1 MSSRTYNYTY
11 TDADLINI
19 IDDIYIVSLPPAY
32 VYVEIR
38 LPKFWQLDG
47 LDQNVILILSQQM
60 YVTINQLR
68 TECQKREPSS

>member
-19 IDDIYIVSLPPAY
+19 TDDIYVVSLPRAC

-38 LPKFWQLDG
+38 SPKFRQLDR

-68 TECQKREPSS
+68 TEC